1 MQSFGAETVEAFG
14 RPPRTTALAISAL
27 PGAAD
32 EGQVP
37 KWTGRSPRKPPQAAV
52 GRQRQFDV
60 VSSGRST
67 GLWHR
72 QGSSGCFRDFD
83 PASGRRPMSAVPRK
97 PDGGDAIFLLSV
109 RPVVA
114 GSARSWPRQEAA
126 VRREGLFMP
135 RSASSDDAECTLTA
149 RSGCSR
155 PSGIGAFIAAIDGY
169 DERRRGWIAAVYRA
183 VTTAQAPR
191 SCARAAG
198 A

>member
-1 MQSFGAETVEAFG
+1 MSCSV
-14 RPPRTTALAISAL
+14 SARQAWHSVIAK
-27 PGAAD
+27 GGFRASNR
-32 EGQVP
+32 
-37 KWTGRSPRKPPQAAV
+37 KRRSTGL

-114 GSARSWPRQEAA
+114 GTGFPLGLPQADLGRQ
-126 VRREGLFMP
+126 GHL
-135 RSASSDDAECTLTA
+135 AE
-149 RSGCSR
+149 SQVPG
-155 PSGIGAFIAAIDGY
+155 
-169 DERRRGWIAAVYRA
+169 AAVYSHWRPSADVGDRQVSGISLLRHRA
-183 VTTAQAPR
+183 GCKREVDTQRGPIQVP
-191 SCARAAG
+191 
-198 A
+198 